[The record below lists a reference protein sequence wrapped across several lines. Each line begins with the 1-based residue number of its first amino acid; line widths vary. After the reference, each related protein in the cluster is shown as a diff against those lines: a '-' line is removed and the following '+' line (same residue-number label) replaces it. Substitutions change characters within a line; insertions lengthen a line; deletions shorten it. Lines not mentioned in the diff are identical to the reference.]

1 MSTDL
6 KTIDKQAKVTITSLF
21 KQMHNVAV
29 PLEHLN
35 VILSTPPPEKW
46 VKVHPYIKTHKYLPI
61 DKVEYLLRSC
71 FKKFAIEV
79 KEVKQLFNAVN
90 VSVRVHYLNPAT
102 NEMMFHDGV
111 GSWDLQ
117 TKSGSGALQL
127 DLSNI
132 NIGAVPMATG
142 IAKSVAIKDACD
154 HFGTLF
160 GANLNRKDVANFEG
174 NKELLSY
181 DAINDKKESDRVLK
195 FIDGCTD
202 VNHLETVKTTA
213 ITLGLEKQYLAK
225 EVQLNG

>member
-1 MSTDL
+1 MSTETL
-6 KTIDKQAKVTITSLF
+6 PATKNAKLTINKLF
-21 KQMHNVAV
+21 KQKLDRIV
-29 PLEHLN
+29 PLEELN
-35 VILSTPPPEKW
+35 IILATPPPANW

-61 DKVEYLLRSC
+61 DKTEYLLRSL

-90 VSVRVHYLNPAT
+90 VTVRVHYLNPAT
-102 NEMMFHDGV
+102 DEMMFHDGV

-117 TKSGSGALQL
+117 TKKDTGALQL

-160 GANLNRKDVANFEG
+160 GANLNRKDTQEFTG
-174 NKELLSY
+174 NAELLSY
-181 DAINDKKESDRVLK
+181 DAINDKKERKRVLDYITLCENK
-195 FIDGCTD
+195 
-202 VNHLETVKTTA
+202 VMLSTVKQTA
-213 ITLGLEKQYLAK
+213 ITLGLEKEYQAK
-225 EVQLNG
+225 EAQING